1 MNEEIKLKERGDKL
15 YGLFEEIKKIV
26 PTMCF
31 IGKCSDGVG
40 AIYMGS
46 PKKDPDDRDSDIGL
60 HIYATMSVRDDIRDI
75 LLSSVS
81 FYLTKHPDKWMMLR
95 AKMDEIMAQKMS
107 QN

>member
-1 MNEEIKLKERGDKL
+1 MEEEQKLKERGDKL

-46 PKKDPDDRDSDIGL
+46 PKKDPGDRDNDIGL
-60 HIYATMSVRDDIRDI
+60 HIYATMSVRDDICNI
-75 LLSSVS
+75 LLASVS
-81 FYLTKHPDKWMMLR
+81 FYLTKNPDKWLMLR
-95 AKMDEIMAQKMS
+95 AKMDEIMAQKIS